1 MIIDK
6 SRKNDC
12 SKIIKKSENIQNI
25 SNHDSLKKSVIMF
38 DEKEI
43 ENTKNIMRIERFFER
58 QITQIENWFENL
70 KDTI

>member
-1 MIIDK
+1 
-6 SRKNDC
+6 
-12 SKIIKKSENIQNI
+12 
-25 SNHDSLKKSVIMF
+25 MF

-58 QITQIENWFENL
+58 QITQIENWFDENL